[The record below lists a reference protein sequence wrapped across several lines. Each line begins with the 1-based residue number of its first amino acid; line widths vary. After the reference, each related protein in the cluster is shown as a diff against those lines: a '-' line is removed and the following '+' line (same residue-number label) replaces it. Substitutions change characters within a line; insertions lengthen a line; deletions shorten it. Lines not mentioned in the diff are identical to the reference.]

1 MTAVM
6 VGFAAPVAKL
16 MQASQ
21 EAFDFTVYYIRIC
34 SAGSIFIVAYNVIGS
49 IFRGIGDSKM
59 PLITVAIAC
68 VFNICGDLFFVAVLK
83 MGVSGAAVATILA
96 QAVSVMISL
105 GIIKRKKL
113 PFKLSKDKI
122 TMNPVMVK
130 RILTLGAPIALQ
142 DFLVSISFLVILA
155 IVNGMGLI
163 ASAGLGIAEELCGF
177 VMLVPSSYMQS
188 MSAVVA
194 QNVGAKKLDR
204 AKKALAW
211 GIATSLLAGIFMG
224 YFSFFHGEIM
234 AGIFADAKEVEVIGA
249 AADYLTSFL
258 FCFLG
263 YFSGCGKTLFVM
275 TQGIIGAF
283 AVRIPVSYLAS
294 KAAGAALF
302 SIGLATPA
310 SSRVQILLCLVCFWR
325 INRKNTSV

>member
-1 MTAVM
+1 
-6 VGFAAPVAKL
+6 
-16 MQASQ
+16 
-21 EAFDFTVYYIRIC
+21 
-34 SAGSIFIVAYNVIGS
+34 
-49 IFRGIGDSKM
+49 
-59 PLITVAIAC
+59 
-68 VFNICGDLFFVAVLK
+68 
-83 MGVSGAAVATILA
+83 
-96 QAVSVMISL
+96 
-105 GIIKRKKL
+105 
-113 PFKLSKDKI
+113 
-122 TMNPVMVK
+122 MNPVMVK

-163 ASAGLGIAEELCGF
+163 ASAGLGIAEKLCGF

-188 MSAVVA
+188 MSAFVA

-249 AADYLTSFL
+249 A
-258 FCFLG
+258 
-263 YFSGCGKTLFVM
+263 
-275 TQGIIGAF
+275 
-283 AVRIPVSYLAS
+283 
-294 KAAGAALF
+294 LF